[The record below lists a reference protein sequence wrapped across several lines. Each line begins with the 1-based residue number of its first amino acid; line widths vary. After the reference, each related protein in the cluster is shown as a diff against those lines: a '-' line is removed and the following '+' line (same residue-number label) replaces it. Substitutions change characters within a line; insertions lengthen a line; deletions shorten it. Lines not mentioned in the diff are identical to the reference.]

1 MKVLIIDN
9 DSSIR
14 EGLVSLLKKL
24 CPQITEIKEADG
36 VATGLKAIDDIKPEI
51 VFLDVEMDDG
61 TGFDLVQKLGSYN
74 FQLIFITAHN
84 KYAVNAFKF
93 SAIDFLLKPI
103 DPMDLV
109 VSINKAT
116 SQQKNRDLEQQ
127 VKLLEESLNNI
138 NSLKIQDRKIAL
150 NDGNVIHY
158 IKVNDIIYC
167 QADGSYTVFYLMN
180 SKKIMVSKLL
190 KEYEDLF
197 SDFSFLRTHHSYL
210 INTSKISKFDKADG
224 GQLIMEESHSVP
236 VSARKKEQVLDIL
249 GRL

>member
-14 EGLVSLLKKL
+14 EGLSSLLRKL
-24 CPQITEIKEADG
+24 CPQISEINEADG
-36 VATGLKAIDDIKPEI
+36 VATGLKAIDDVKPEI

-61 TGFDLVQKLGSYN
+61 NGFDLVQKLGSYN

-109 VSINKAT
+109 LSINKAI
-116 SQQKNRDLEQQ
+116 SQKKNRDLEHQ
-127 VKLLEESLNNI
+127 VKLLEESLQNI

-167 QADGSYTVFYLMN
+167 QADGSYTVFHLMN

-224 GQLIMEESHSVP
+224 GKLIMEENHSVP

-249 GRL
+249 GKL

>member
-1 MKVLIIDN
+1 VKVLIIDN

-24 CPQITEIKEADG
+24 CPQISEIKEADG
-36 VATGLKAIDDIKPEI
+36 VAAGLNAIDDVKPEI

-109 VSINKAT
+109 LSINKAI
-116 SQQKNRDLEQQ
+116 SQKKNRDLEHQ
-127 VKLLEESLNNI
+127 VKLLEESLQNI

-167 QADGSYTVFYLMN
+167 QADGSYTVFHLMN

-249 GRL
+249 GKL

>member
-1 MKVLIIDN
+1 VKVLIIDN

-14 EGLVSLLKKL
+14 EGLRNLLKKL
-24 CPQITEIKEADG
+24 CPQITEINEAEG
-36 VATGLKAIDDIKPEI
+36 VITGLKAIDNFKPEI

-61 TGFDLVQKLGSYN
+61 TGFDLVQKLGNYN

-109 VSINKAT
+109 VSINKAAQ
-116 SQQKNRDLEQQ
+116 QQKTKDLEHQL
-127 VKLLEESLNNI
+127 KLLEESLQNI

-180 SKKIMVSKLL
+180 SRKIMVSKLL

-197 SDFSFLRTHHSYL
+197 ADFSFLRTHHSYL

-224 GQLIMEESHSVP
+224 GQLIMEESHHVP
-236 VSARKKEQVLDIL
+236 VSARKKEQVLEIL

>member
-9 DSSIR
+9 DSAIR
-14 EGLVSLLKKL
+14 EGLRSLLKKL
-24 CPQITEIKEADG
+24 CPQISEIQEADG
-36 VATGLKAIDDIKPEI
+36 VASGLKAIDAVKPEI
-51 VFLDVEMDDG
+51 VFLDVEMNDG
-61 TGFDLVQKLGSYN
+61 TGFDLVQKLGNYN
-74 FQLIFITAHN
+74 FQLVFITAHN

-109 VSINKAT
+109 LSVNKAL
-116 SQQKNRDLEQQ
+116 SQKKNRDLEQQ
-127 VKLLEESLNNI
+127 VKLLEESLQNI

-167 QADGSYTVFYLMN
+167 QADGSYTVFHLMN

>member
-24 CPQITEIKEADG
+24 CPQISEIKEADG
-36 VATGLKAIDDIKPEI
+36 VAAGLNAIDDVKPEI

-109 VSINKAT
+109 LSINKAI
-116 SQQKNRDLEQQ
+116 SQKKNRDLEHQ
-127 VKLLEESLNNI
+127 VKLLEESLQNI

-167 QADGSYTVFYLMN
+167 QADGSYTVFHLMN

-249 GRL
+249 GKL

>member
-1 MKVLIIDN
+1 MRVLIIDN

-14 EGLVSLLKKL
+14 EGLTSLLKKL
-24 CPQITEIKEADG
+24 CPQISEIREADG
-36 VATGLKAIDDIKPEI
+36 VSTGLKAIDDVKPEI

-61 TGFDLVQKLGSYN
+61 TGFDLVQKIGNYN

-109 VSINKAT
+109 LSVNKAL
-116 SQQKNRDLEQQ
+116 SQKKNKDLEHQ
-127 VKLLEESLNNI
+127 VKLLEESLQSI

-158 IKVNDIIYC
+158 VKINDIIYC
-167 QADGSYTVFYLMN
+167 QADGSYTVFHLMN

-197 SDFSFLRTHHSYL
+197 SDFNFLRTHHSYL

-224 GQLIMEESHSVP
+224 GQLIMEENHSVP

-249 GRL
+249 GKL

>member
-24 CPQITEIKEADG
+24 CPQVTEIKEADG
-36 VATGLKAIDDIKPEI
+36 VATGLSAINEFKPRL

-61 TGFDLVQKLGSYN
+61 TGFDLVQKLGSYH

-103 DPMDLV
+103 DPIDLV
-109 VSINKAT
+109 LSINKA
-116 SQQKNRDLEQQ
+116 SSHQKNTDLEYQ
-127 VKLLEESLNNI
+127 VKLLEESLQNI
-138 NSLKIQDRKIAL
+138 NNLKIQDRKIAL
-150 NDGNVIHY
+150 NDGNLIHY
-158 IKVNDIIYC
+158 IKVSDIIYC
-167 QADGSYTVFYLMN
+167 QADGSYTIFHLLN
-180 SKKIMVSKLL
+180 SKKIMVSRLL

-197 SDFSFLRTHHSYL
+197 SDFNFLRTHHSYL
-210 INTSKISKFDKADG
+210 INTSKISKFDKTDG
-224 GQLIMEESHSVP
+224 GQLIMDENHAVP
-236 VSARKKEQVLDIL
+236 VSARKKEQVLEIL
-249 GRL
+249 GKL

>member
-1 MKVLIIDN
+1 MRVLIIDN

-14 EGLVSLLKKL
+14 EGLSSLLKKL
-24 CPQITEIKEADG
+24 CPQISEISEADG
-36 VATGLKAIDDIKPEI
+36 VSTGLKAIDNLKPEI

-61 TGFDLVQKLGSYN
+61 TGFELVQKLGNYN

-109 VSINKAT
+109 LSINKAI
-116 SQQKNRDLEQQ
+116 SQKKNRDLEHQ
-127 VKLLEESLNNI
+127 VKLLEESLQNI

-167 QADGSYTVFYLMN
+167 QADGSYTVFHLMN

-224 GQLIMEESHSVP
+224 GQLIMDENHSVP

-249 GRL
+249 GKL

>member
-1 MKVLIIDN
+1 MRVLIIDN

-14 EGLVSLLKKL
+14 EGLTSLLKKL
-24 CPQITEIKEADG
+24 CPQITDIKEADG
-36 VATGLKAIDDIKPEI
+36 VVSGLRAIDDIKPEI

-109 VSINKAT
+109 LSVNKAL
-116 SQQKNRDLEQQ
+116 SQKKNRDLEQQ
-127 VKLLEESLNNI
+127 VKLLEESLQNI

-158 IKVNDIIYC
+158 VKINDIIYC
-167 QADGSYTVFYLMN
+167 QADGSYTVFHLVN

-210 INTSKISKFDKADG
+210 INTSKISKFDKTEG
-224 GQLIMEESHSVP
+224 GQLIMEENHSVP

-249 GRL
+249 GKL

>member
-1 MKVLIIDN
+1 MRVLIIDN

-14 EGLVSLLKKL
+14 EGLTSLLKKL
-24 CPQITEIKEADG
+24 CPQISEIREADG
-36 VATGLKAIDDIKPEI
+36 VSTGLKAIDDVKPEI

-61 TGFDLVQKLGSYN
+61 TGFDLVQKIGNYN

-109 VSINKAT
+109 LSVNKAL
-116 SQQKNRDLEQQ
+116 SQKKNKDLEHQ
-127 VKLLEESLNNI
+127 VKLLEESLQSI

-158 IKVNDIIYC
+158 VKINDIIYC
-167 QADGSYTVFYLMN
+167 QADGSYTVFHLMN
-180 SKKIMVSKLL
+180 SKKIMEVN
-190 KEYEDLF
+190 Y
-197 SDFSFLRTHHSYL
+197 
-210 INTSKISKFDKADG
+210 
-224 GQLIMEESHSVP
+224 
-236 VSARKKEQVLDIL
+236 
-249 GRL
+249 

>member
-14 EGLVSLLKKL
+14 EGLTSLLKKL
-24 CPQITEIKEADG
+24 CPQISEISEAEG
-36 VATGLKAIDDIKPEI
+36 VATGLRAVSDLKPEL

-61 TGFDLVQKLGSYN
+61 TGFDLVQKLGNYN

-103 DPMDLV
+103 DPIDLV
-109 VSINKAT
+109 VSVNKAM
-116 SQQKNRDLEQQ
+116 SQQKNRDLEHQI
-127 VKLLEESLNNI
+127 KLLEESLQNI

-158 IKVNDIIYC
+158 VKVSDIIYC
-167 QADGSYTVFYLMN
+167 QADGSYTVFYLLN

-197 SDFSFLRTHHSYL
+197 SDFNFLRTHHSYL
-210 INTSKISKFDKADG
+210 INAAKISKFDKTDG
-224 GQLIMEESHSVP
+224 GQLIMEENHFVP
-236 VSARKKEQVLDIL
+236 VSSRKKEQVLEIL

>member
-36 VATGLKAIDDIKPEI
+36 VAAGLKAIDDVKPEV

-109 VSINKAT
+109 LSINKAI
-116 SQQKNRDLEQQ
+116 SQKKNRDLEQQ
-127 VKLLEESLNNI
+127 VKLLEESLQNI

-167 QADGSYTVFYLMN
+167 QADGSYTVFHLMN

-224 GQLIMEESHSVP
+224 GQLIMEENHSVP

-249 GRL
+249 GKL